1 MCYCPFTNVHNFCL
15 YCWKLL
21 SKNNAHFFI
30 NLFFF
35 LLRNILCNL
44 RKIPLILFPQ
54 FLQACF
60 FLNYRKLSSK
70 SNTLHINLFIA
81 FILRSI
87 LSFLK
92 ESLFVDGLGLE
103 KDLDFVNG
111 VPRFR
116 QDESVS
122 YLIGLCSQWRI
133 VCWLVGWFFTQK
145 ESYFKGK

>member
-1 MCYCPFTNVHNFCL
+1 MYQYVCFLNF
-15 YCWKLL
+15 YKLV
-21 SKNNAHFFI
+21 F
-30 NLFFF
+30 
-35 LLRNILCNL
+35 
-44 RKIPLILFPQ
+44 
-54 FLQACF
+54 F

-122 YLIGLCSQWRI
+122 TS
-133 VCWLVGWFFTQK
+133 
-145 ESYFKGK
+145 